1 MKSVE
6 VSHNE
11 IYERLCKVE
20 AKVDKVATD
29 TEDMVSAFNAAS
41 GAFTVLEW
49 LAKIAKPILWV
60 GAGIAALV
68 TLFHQNQK

>member
-1 MKSVE
+1 MSVE

-29 TEDMVSAFNAAS
+29 TEGMVAAFNAAS

-49 LAKIAKPILWV
+49 IAKVAKPMLWIV
-60 GAGIAALV
+60 ATVAAFVTIA
-68 TLFHQNQK
+68 HNSKP

>member
-1 MKSVE
+1 MSVE

-20 AKVDKVATD
+20 AKVDKVAED
-29 TEDMVSAFNAAS
+29 TEGMVAAFNAAS

-49 LAKIAKPILWV
+49 IAKVAKPLLWIV
-60 GAGIAALV
+60 ATVAAFVTIA
-68 TLFHQNQK
+68 HNSKP

>member
-1 MKSVE
+1 MSGE

-20 AKVDKVATD
+20 AKVDKVAKD
-29 TEDMVSAFNAAS
+29 TEGMVAAFNAAS

-49 LAKIAKPILWV
+49 LAKVAKPLLWIGGTV
-60 GAGIAALV
+60 AALI

>member
-1 MKSVE
+1 MSSE

-29 TEDMVSAFNAAS
+29 TEGMVEAFNAAS

-49 LAKIAKPILWV
+49 IAKVAKPILWIA
-60 GAGIAALV
+60 GGIAAVV
-68 TLFHQNQK
+68 TVLHNHKT

>member
-1 MKSVE
+1 MSVE

-20 AKVDKVATD
+20 AKVDKVAKD
-29 TEDMVSAFNAAS
+29 TEGMVAAFNAAS

-49 LAKIAKPILWV
+49 LAKVAKPLLWI
-60 GAGIAALV
+60 GGCAAAIV
-68 TLFHQNQK
+68 ALFHQNQK

>member
-1 MKSVE
+1 MKELE

-20 AKVDKVATD
+20 AKVDKVAKD
-29 TEDMVSAFNAAS
+29 TEGMVAAFNAAS

-49 LAKIAKPILWV
+49 LAKVAKPLLWI
-60 GAGIAALV
+60 GGCAAALI

>member
-1 MKSVE
+1 MSVE

-29 TEDMVSAFNAAS
+29 TEDMVAAFSAAQ

-49 LAKIAKPILWV
+49 IAKVAKPIIFI
-60 GAGIAALV
+60 GGIMAAV
-68 TLFHQNQK
+68 AAMMHQNQK